1 VRLGRFHALT
11 DPGRKRMRNEDVYVC
26 EPPLFAVADGMGGA
40 QAGEVASRLAAGA
53 LEEAARGHRGA
64 DTLLAAVREANE
76 RVYRR
81 SLEDPDA
88 AGMGTTVT
96 VALVDEEAGTVALGH
111 VGDSRAYLVRN
122 GQLQQLTADHSLVA
136 ELVRSGRLTQEEA
149 DIHPQRSVITR
160 VLGTEADVDVDTLTV
175 QAEPGDLYLICSDG
189 LSAMLRDGEILAVV
203 EAAGGQPR
211 RVAEALVAGANRA
224 GGEDNITVVAFEV
237 VDREVEPDDATAESV
252 LPEAEQQTAIEP
264 PEPVNRHG
272 AGHGSR
278 ALALAAILI
287 AVAAAALLI
296 WWGIVR

>member
-1 VRLGRFHALT
+1 VRLGRFYAIT

-40 QAGEVASRLAAGA
+40 QAGEVASRLAADA
-53 LEEAARGHRGA
+53 LEEAALGHRTA
-64 DTLLAAVREANE
+64 DTLLTAVQDANE

-81 SLEDPDA
+81 ALEDPGA

-96 VALVDEEAGTVALGH
+96 VALVDEDEATVALAH

-122 GQLQQLTADHSLVA
+122 DELQQLTADHSLVA

-160 VLGTEADVDVDTLTV
+160 VLGTEVDVDVDTLTV
-175 QAEPGDLYLICSDG
+175 RAEADDLYLICSDG
-189 LSAMLRDGEILAVV
+189 LSAMLRDPEILRIVK
-203 EAAGGQPR
+203 ECAAEPR
-211 RVAEALVAGANRA
+211 RVAEALVDAANRA
-224 GGEDNITVVAFEV
+224 GGEDNITVVAFEI
-237 VDREVEPDDATAESV
+237 VDRDPEPDAATAESA
-252 LPEAEQQTAIEP
+252 LPADEPQTAVDP

-287 AVAAAALLI
+287 AVTAAALLI
-296 WWGIVR
+296 WWGVVR